1 MNYLFDT
8 QDLHVLGFNQCLID
22 NYPTRFRA
30 ATEAEIDSHFDGIG
44 KSRHPVDAVEARKE
58 ERRLMAEADAKEKVR
73 EEIEYREK
81 LQANAVPTSLD
92 TYMSAT
98 TDSTSG
104 DLDAEKKAMRVARAK
119 KAGAASKAKRDAAK
133 AAK

>member
-81 LQANAVPTSLD
+81 LQANAEPVE
-92 TYMSAT
+92 
-98 TDSTSG
+98 
-104 DLDAEKKAMRVARAK
+104 DAQKAMRVARAK